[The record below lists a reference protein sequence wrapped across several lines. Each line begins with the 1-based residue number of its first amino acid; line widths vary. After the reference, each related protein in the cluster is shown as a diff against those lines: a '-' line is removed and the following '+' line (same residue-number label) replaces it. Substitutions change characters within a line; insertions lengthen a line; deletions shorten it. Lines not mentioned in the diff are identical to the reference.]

1 MQREYRSMDE
11 ERIRRHAYQLWEEAG
26 KPNGRDREFWERAK
40 ELAAIEEN
48 QSLATKSRPATGE
61 SATSTPVEPP
71 EAIENQGD
79 FPGMAD
85 QGEEQPHAPRR
96 RKRS

>member
-1 MQREYRSMDE
+1 MDE

-26 KPNGRDREFWERAK
+26 KPEGRDKEFWERAK

-48 QSLATKSRPATGE
+48 HDLAMKPRPAGSEADITE
-61 SATSTPVEPP
+61 PVEPP
-71 EAIENQGD
+71 EALENQGD
-79 FPGMAD
+79 FPGLAD
-85 QGEEQPHAPRR
+85 QGEEQPQVPRR

>member
-1 MQREYRSMDE
+1 MDE

-26 KPNGRDREFWERAK
+26 KPDGRDSEFWERAK

-48 QSLATKSRPATGE
+48 QSLATKPRPTTAENTTLE
-61 SATSTPVEPP
+61 PVEPA

-85 QGEEQPHAPRR
+85 QGEEQPRAPRR
-96 RKRS
+96 QKRS